1 MYHVSK
7 QNGSVYCT
15 PSIKDIFADL
25 KDGEYRME
33 LKKEKNPRSLRQN
46 SLLHSW
52 LSQIERESHVGYEAD
67 EWKEIFR
74 NHFLLSRHRSPIN
87 KKKWIIRLKST
98 TELSTIEFNEFL
110 EKIRLSALTKHVG
123 PIQLKYPD
131 EIRFEE
137 WIASF
142 N

>member
-1 MYHVSK
+1 
-7 QNGSVYCT
+7 
-15 PSIKDIFADL
+15 
-25 KDGEYRME
+25 ME
-33 LKKEKNPRSLRQN
+33 IVRKYDVRSLRQN
-46 SLLHSW
+46 ALLAVW
-52 LSQIERESHVGYEAD
+52 LQQLERESHVGYEAD